1 MRGFMKNDV
10 GLKRL
15 LNAVSVSC
23 TLFSILAA
31 YYAGIEKARCVE
43 GFVIGFAMRL
53 VSIFI
58 AAPLANVKGES
69 EKRDKIE
76 RFLLKYEHALSL
88 MWILPMIVTLPFFG
102 QPILDGQI
110 IRNTVGIY
118 TYLNYSLIFSGVLT
132 VGFTIYAV
140 IKTARK
146 SK

>member
-1 MRGFMKNDV
+1 MW
-10 GLKRL
+10 
-15 LNAVSVSC
+15 
-23 TLFSILAA
+23 
-31 YYAGIEKARCVE
+31 
-43 GFVIGFAMRL
+43 L

-58 AAPLANVKGES
+58 VAPLANVKGES

-102 QPILDGQI
+102 QLILDGQI

-132 VGFTIYAV
+132 VGFIIYAI
-140 IKTARK
+140 IKTAK
-146 SK
+146 KKK

>member
-1 MRGFMKNDV
+1 MRGFMKNNI

-31 YYAGIEKARCVE
+31 YYVEIEKARCVE
-43 GFVIGFAMRL
+43 GFVIGFAMWL

-58 AAPLANVKGES
+58 AAPLANVKGER

-102 QPILDGQI
+102 QPILDDQI

-132 VGFTIYAV
+132 VGFIIYAV
-140 IKTARK
+140 IKTAK
-146 SK
+146 KKK